1 MLSPKIS
8 SNSKKRVTFAIAAYN
23 HEKYVLASL
32 ESVWNDGYPHKEI
45 LIIDDGSSDDTPNI
59 IRKWCEQKNWIG
71 ISYQTQSNAGI
82 TATLNKLIS
91 SSTGDYIRLVSSD
104 DLLVPGGTQEMVSV
118 LDADREAMAVFGDA
132 VLINSAGAKVGHSTL
147 IANGANKKKL
157 SRPDLLTHEVIKNW
171 AVSGPV
177 ILIRRDFYIQFGSYD
192 ESLLVDDWDLY
203 LRILAIGGLR
213 FINIPVAEYRVH
225 GLNTSRTADKSK
237 RINNLLSQA
246 RVAEKNIALF
256 DSRRTRF
263 LLISERHLLLA
274 KISYL
279 SSHLSRCTKHLFLR
293 VAYLVKARLSSPR

>member
-1 MLSPKIS
+1 MLPPKIS
-8 SNSKKRVTFAIAAYN
+8 ATSKKRVTFAIAAYN

-71 ISYQTQSNAGI
+71 ITYQTQSNVGI
-82 TATLNKLIS
+82 TATLNKLIAA
-91 SSTGDYIRLVSSD
+91 STGDYIRLVSSD

-132 VLINSAGAKVGHSTL
+132 VLINSVGAKVGHSTL
-147 IANGANKKKL
+147 IANGANKQKL
-157 SRPDLLTHEVIKNW
+157 SHPDLLTHEVIKNW

-177 ILIRRDFYIQFGSYD
+177 ILIRRDFYIKSGSYD

-213 FINIPVAEYRVH
+213 FIDRPVAEYRVH
-225 GLNTSRTADKSK
+225 GLNMSRTADKSK

-256 DSRRTRF
+256 DSRRTRL

-279 SSHLSRCTKHLFLR
+279 SSHLSRCAIHLFLR
-293 VAYLVKARLSSPR
+293 VAYLVKARLSFSR